1 MRHKD
6 KGQGKR
12 LGVILEETN
21 LLSKELAAACDAF
34 PEVISLYLSN
44 KRDIPFDLAYK
55 IMLAY
60 GYSPFWLIFGDGEK
74 FVSKD
79 LLESLTQNQIE
90 TIYEIDRNRV
100 FNRRLDESGFRPMV
114 ERLLELDDDRER
126 KIFLSIF
133 DRFFPKGSE

>member
-6 KGQGKR
+6 NGQGIR
-12 LGVILEETN
+12 LSIILEETN
-21 LLSKELAAACDAF
+21 LKSKELALVCNVF
-34 PEVISLYLSN
+34 PEVFSNFLTN
-44 KRDIPFDLAYK
+44 KRDIPFDVAYT
-55 IMLAY
+55 IMLEY

-79 LLESLTQNQIE
+79 LLESLSQNQIE
-90 TIYEIDRNRV
+90 VIYEIDRNRV

-114 ERLLELDDDRER
+114 ERLIDLDERER

>member
-1 MRHKD
+1 M
-6 KGQGKR
+6 
-12 LGVILEETN
+12 E
-21 LLSKELAAACDAF
+21 
-34 PEVISLYLSN
+34 
-44 KRDIPFDLAYK
+44 
-55 IMLAY
+55 Y

-79 LLESLTQNQIE
+79 LLESLSQNQIE
-90 TIYEIDRNRV
+90 VIYEIDRNRV

-114 ERLLELDDDRER
+114 ERLIDLDERER

>member
-6 KGQGKR
+6 KGQSTR
-12 LGVILEETN
+12 LGIILEETN
-21 LLSKELAAACDAF
+21 LLSKELAAACDVY

-55 IMLAY
+55 IMLNY

-79 LLESLTQNQIE
+79 LIESFTKNQIE

-114 ERLLELDDDRER
+114 ERLIDLDERER

>member
-100 FNRRLDESGFRPMV
+100 FNRRLDESGFRPMI
-114 ERLLELDDDRER
+114 ERLLELDERER

-133 DRFFPKGSE
+133 DRFFPGRRQ